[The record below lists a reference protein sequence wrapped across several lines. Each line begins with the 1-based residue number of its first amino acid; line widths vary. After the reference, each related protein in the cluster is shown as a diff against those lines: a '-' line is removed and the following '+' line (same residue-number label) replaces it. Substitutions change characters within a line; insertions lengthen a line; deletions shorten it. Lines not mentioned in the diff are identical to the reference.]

1 MILTPLIDIDNLDP
15 TNGIIY
21 IFEPLWSLMT
31 KGERIVYKDSERG
44 RISHRGRDMTKEMDQ
59 LKS

>member
-1 MILTPLIDIDNLDP
+1 MILTSLIDIDNLDP

-31 KGERIVYKDSERG
+31 KGEKNKDISDISTWG
-44 RISHRGRDMTKEMDQ
+44 RKTKDISVLRW
-59 LKS
+59 